1 MNNELSEY
9 LDGERELEELSPE
22 AQAEAEAWRRLTG
35 EMKADEPRQAPV
47 WMENAVMSQIALA
60 DAPKENF
67 LGWLLRP
74 RTIRLS
80 PLSSLAMAAAAVAVI
95 ALLPNGGSQAP
106 QPGPG
111 AVAVTE
117 ILVEFSLEAP
127 GATTVAV
134 AGDFSGWESEFVL
147 DDADGDGIWTGR
159 IPIEPGVHQYMFVIN
174 GTDWVTDPRA
184 QRYSDDG
191 FGNRN
196 AVLAVSPPPVL

>member
-1 MNNELSEY
+1 MNSELNDY
-9 LDGERELEELSPE
+9 MDGDGEFEELSPE
-22 AQAEAEAWRRLTG
+22 ARAEAEAWRRLTG
-35 EMKADEPRQAPV
+35 VLKADEPRQAPP

-60 DAPKENF
+60 DPPRESAF
-67 LGWLLRP
+67 DWLRRP

-80 PLSSLAMAAAAVAVI
+80 PLASMAIAAAVVAVM
-95 ALLPNGGSQAP
+95 ALLPERAP
-106 QPGPG
+106 VPPGPG
-111 AVAVTE
+111 PMTIRE

-134 AGDFSGWESEFVL
+134 AGDFSGWESDFVL
-147 DDADGDGIWTGR
+147 DDVDGDGIWTGR
-159 IPIEPGVHQYMFVIN
+159 IPITPGLHKYMFVID

-196 AVLAVSPPPVL
+196 AVLAVAPPASL

>member
-1 MNNELSEY
+1 MNNELNEY
-9 LDGERELEELSPE
+9 LDGDRKLEELSLE
-22 AQAEAEAWRRLTG
+22 AQAEAEAWQRLTG
-35 EMKADEPRQAPV
+35 ELKADEPKQAPV

-60 DAPKENF
+60 EAPKETI

-80 PLSSLAMAAAAVAVI
+80 PLTSLAMAAAAVAVFV
-95 ALLPNGGSQAP
+95 LLPNQPPDAP
-106 QPGPG
+106 QLGP
-111 AVAVTE
+111 VAVTE

-134 AGDFSGWESEFVL
+134 AGDFSGWESDFVL

-159 IPIEPGVHQYMFVIN
+159 IPITPGVHQYMFVIN

-196 AVLAVSPPPVL
+196 AILAVTHPASL

>member
-1 MNNELSEY
+1 MNNELNEY
-9 LDGERELEELSPE
+9 LDGDRELEELSPE
-22 AQAEAEAWRRLTG
+22 AQAEADAWRRLTG
-35 EMKADEPRQAPV
+35 ELKADDPKQAPA

-67 LGWLLRP
+67 FGWLLRP

-80 PLSSLAMAAAAVAVI
+80 PLTSLAVAAAAVAVFV
-95 ALLPNGGSQAP
+95 LLPDPAP
-106 QPGPG
+106 DAQQLGP
-111 AVAVTE
+111 VAVTQ
-117 ILVEFSLEAP
+117 ILVEFSLDAP

-134 AGDFSGWESEFVL
+134 AGDFSGWETEFVL

-159 IPIEPGVHQYMFVIN
+159 IPITPGVHKYMFVID

-196 AVLAVSPPPVL
+196 AVLAVSPPRSL

>member
-1 MNNELSEY
+1 MNTELNDY
-9 LDGERELEELSPE
+9 LDGDRELEELSPE
-22 AQAEAEAWRRLTG
+22 VRGEAEAWQRLTG
-35 EMKADEPRQAPV
+35 ELRAEEPKQAPP
-47 WMENAVMSQIALA
+47 WMENAVMSEIALTSV
-60 DAPKENF
+60 PKESVF
-67 LGWLLRP
+67 DWLLRP

-80 PLSSLAMAAAAVAVI
+80 PLTSLAMAAAAVAVFV
-95 ALLPNGGSQAP
+95 LLPNQPPDAP
-106 QPGPG
+106 QLGP
-111 AVAVTE
+111 VAVTE

-134 AGDFSGWESEFVL
+134 AGDFSGWESDFVL

-159 IPIEPGVHQYMFVIN
+159 IPITPGVHQYMFVID

-196 AVLAVSPPPVL
+196 AILAVTHPASL